1 MSIMS
6 YLLIVLGLSVLLYSV
21 YRHTFLK
28 KPKNDL
34 PKKPHFTLKIETEQ

>member
-6 YLLIVLGLSVLLYSV
+6 YLLIVLGLSAALYII

-28 KPKNDL
+28 KPKSDL
-34 PKKPHFTLKIETEQ
+34 PKKSHFTFKIETD